1 MIFIRYESFRQY
13 IRWYKATSLILLINI
28 LMFLETVIRGP
39 GQSFFFKNGVLIHA
53 APYTADWWRYVL
65 SMFLHADFIHLLFN
79 CFAIFVF
86 APPLERLL
94 GIWRY
99 AFLHLGSGIVGNVVS
114 VLLHDPGVLSVGA
127 SGAIYGLYGAYLYLI
142 VFRSGALDQASRKTV
157 QLFLLLGILYTFLNL
172 GRINVYAHLGGL
184 AGGFIIFSGIVER
197 MRQRR

>member
-13 IRWYKATSLILLINI
+13 IRWYKVTSLILLINV
-28 LMFLETVIRGP
+28 LLYVETVIRGP
-39 GQSFFFKNGVLIHA
+39 MDSFFFTRGVLIHA

-65 SMFLHADFIHLLFN
+65 SMFLHADFAHLLFN

-94 GIWRY
+94 GIWQY
-99 AFLHLGSGIVGNVVS
+99 ALLYFGSGLIGNVVS
-114 VLLHDPGVLSVGA
+114 VLLNDPGVLSVGA

-157 QLFLLLGILYTFLNL
+157 QMFILLGIIYTLLNM

-184 AGGFIIFSGIVER
+184 AGGFLIFSGIVER
-197 MRQRR
+197 LRGSR